1 LKKFGDR
8 LSDMKDI
15 IQWDRIK
22 PLLSDLYNNDIEKG
36 GRPNFDPV
44 FMVNIMFL
52 QSLYGLVDEAMEIEL
67 YSNIRFMNSLDYP
80 ESVPDARTIWLF
92 RERIANS
99 HKDKKIWKE
108 IWKQFQ
114 EKGITIRNG
123 TIQDATFIE
132 SDPGHGKRK
141 KGDGMI
147 PIDPEFPNITTEK
160 EKPEMSKKEL
170 KASKR
175 IEKEQKKKEREEERR
190 NGKTR
195 SLKDGSWAVKNRK
208 AHFGY
213 KLHTLQTVENDM
225 IVNYSTTTA
234 SMHDSQIDLSIPGIV
249 NYKDKGYFGVSGRG
263 IDATMDRSVKGC
275 KLPVESIRRN
285 MRITRK
291 RSRGERPYS
300 VIKTIFH
307 GGHVFVTTIPRVR
320 VKCMFMCLGHNLM
333 CMIRMKK
340 KGMIA

>member
-1 LKKFGDR
+1 
-8 LSDMKDI
+8 
-15 IQWDRIK
+15 
-22 PLLSDLYNNDIEKG
+22 
-36 GRPNFDPV
+36 
-44 FMVNIMFL
+44 MVKIMLL

-67 YSNIRFMNSLDYP
+67 YSNIRFMNFLDYP

-92 RERIANS
+92 REGIANN
-99 HKDKKIWKE
+99 HRDKE
-108 IWKQFQ
+108 IWKSIWKPFQ
-114 EKGITIRNG
+114 EKGITVKKG

-132 SDPGHGKRK
+132 SDPGHGKRR
-141 KGDGMI
+141 KGDGTI
-147 PIDPEFPNITTEK
+147 PVYPEFPALTSEK

-170 KASKR
+170 KAEKS
-175 IEKEQKKKEREEERR
+175 IEREQKKREREEERR
-190 NGKTR
+190 NAKTR
-195 SLKDGSWAVKNRK
+195 RSKDGSWAIKNRK

-213 KLHTLQTVENDM
+213 KLHTLHTVENDI
-225 IVNYSTTTA
+225 IVNYSITTA

-263 IDATMDRSVKGC
+263 IDATMDRSLKGY
-275 KLPVESIRRN
+275 KLPLESIRRN

-291 RSRGERPYS
+291 RSRVERPYS
-300 VIKTIFH
+300 IMKTIFH
-307 GGHVFVTTIPRVR
+307 SGHVFVTTIPRVR